1 MEIRALALLLGA
13 VLLVGIVSSSARPAY
28 AETFTCD
35 VSLDGSQ
42 EVPPVETE
50 ATGTASVMFDSETRE
65 LTWEI
70 EFSGLSGEATAAH
83 FHGPAAPGNNA
94 GPMVDI
100 GEFSGLSSPMSGSTT
115 LTEEQTSA
123 LLDGQMYINI
133 HTAENPDGEI
143 RGQVLCEEDST
154 EEPPSGEW
162 QTAMMMYG
170 DEEIEI
176 QYMIVNGTLDELTGI
191 AELQMI
197 TAEITAEQD
206 GELTIQLQR
215 EVIDSIAGDQDLDY
229 IVFVDEI
236 QEIAEDDFGEDTRT
250 LIIPF
255 TEGSTL
261 IDIVSASPPDV
272 EPGLPSMTQTVSVA
286 GEDIEVIIRS
296 SSNITDFQ
304 LDEENKTISFSV
316 DGEEGIEGVTEITIG
331 RILEGP
337 YMVAIDGEE
346 TTDFEV
352 TERETGNVIR
362 LSYNHGVQGVTITGT
377 NVVPEF
383 PVAAIALATAIVGI
397 IVATAKFG
405 KFSFLPKM

>member
-13 VLLVGIVSSSARPAY
+13 VLLVGIVSSSAKPAY

-70 EFSGLSGEATAAH
+70 EFSGLSGDATAAH

-100 GEFSGLSSPMSGSTT
+100 GEISGLSSPISGSAT
-115 LTEEQTSA
+115 LTEEQASV

-133 HTAENPDGEI
+133 HTAENPNGEI

-154 EEPPSGEW
+154 EEPPIGEW
-162 QTAMMMYG
+162 QTAMMTYG

-206 GELTIQLQR
+206 GELTIQLPR

-250 LIIPF
+250 LAIPF

-272 EPGLPSMTQTVSVA
+272 EPGLPSMIQTVSVA
-286 GEDIEVIIRS
+286 GEDIEVIVGS

-304 LDEENKTISFSV
+304 FDEENKTISFSV
-316 DGEEGIEGVTEITIG
+316 DGEEGTEGVTEITIG

-337 YMVAIDGEE
+337 YTVTIDGEE